1 MRFLLFLSLFI
12 SFISCDDGDFD
23 QLQFNFETTVNTC
36 GNYVLY
42 RMSSEKTEAL
52 VIVLA
57 ETDITQEVGETT
69 IPITETN
76 VIYRIFNES
85 VGNNYFCASVPPIQP
100 TVLKEWKAV
109 SGVNNVITIET
120 SAVYDE
126 KDEEL
131 IAYKH
136 ELQLT
141 NLVLDNEGI
150 QEKYET
156 YLFGSFT
163 TALVSK
169 AHMTD

>member
-1 MRFLLFLSLFI
+1 MRFLLFLFVFSTI
-12 SFISCDDGDFD
+12 ISCDDGDFD

-57 ETDITQEVGETT
+57 ETDIAQEVGETT

-85 VGNNYFCASVPPIQP
+85 LEDTYFCASVPPIKP
-100 TVLKEWKAV
+100 TVLKEWKAI
-109 SGVNNVITIET
+109 SGLNNEITIET
-120 SAVYDE
+120 SAVYDTE
-126 KDEEL
+126 NQEL

-136 ELQLT
+136 KLILT
-141 NLVLDNEGI
+141 NLVLENEGI

-163 TALVSK
+163 TPLVSQPK
-169 AHMTD
+169 